1 MKRLQGRR
9 AVITGAADGIGLAT
23 VRLFAAEG
31 ARCIALD
38 LPSSNIEKAVAGIEG
53 AHALALD
60 LTDEDAPTRI
70 AEAARDRLGGLD
82 ILFNNAG
89 VCPMTPLAETDDA
102 VWRHTLEVNVTALFR
117 VSGAVIGL
125 LEESDQARIINTGSV
140 MSDFGGAGL
149 GAYAA
154 SKHAVAGLSKSMA
167 TELGPLGITVNYI
180 QPGAIVT
187 GITREL
193 FDTDREFAQ
202 SWKTRAAL
210 GRLGQPDDVARVAL
224 FLASADAAFVTG
236 HGIYVDGGATQH
248 V

>member
-1 MKRLQGRR
+1 
-9 AVITGAADGIGLAT
+9 
-23 VRLFAAEG
+23 
-31 ARCIALD
+31 
-38 LPSSNIEKAVAGIEG
+38 
-53 AHALALD
+53 
-60 LTDEDAPTRI
+60 
-70 AEAARDRLGGLD
+70 
-82 ILFNNAG
+82 
-89 VCPMTPLAETDDA
+89 
-102 VWRHTLEVNVTALFR
+102 
-117 VSGAVIGL
+117 
-125 LEESDQARIINTGSV
+125 V

-248 V
+248 I